1 MNTYVCKLLDK
12 LFDICFCQ
20 KCLSNISVKNYPKN
34 YFVPFVDFFN
44 DNADASA
51 QLADFYANICGL
63 YPHMRPFFER
73 IYTSIENSSKFVET
87 QADRDNSKV

>member
-1 MNTYVCKLLDK
+1 MFLSKV
-12 LFDICFCQ
+12 FICFMCF
-20 KCLSNISVKNYPKN
+20 SVKNYPKN

-44 DNADASA
+44 DNADTSA